1 MRSLRPS
8 VVGGLLVASALIA
21 LLAMLPNVPVP
32 VRAVA
37 IVGFALVC
45 PGLAWVR
52 LLGVQDRLAEWT
64 LGIATSIA
72 IATLV
77 ASLQAYAGAWSRG
90 APSCCSPSS
99 SSQPLRASISL
110 PRTSRRHD
118 ELGHH

>member
-37 IVGFALVC
+37 MVGFALVC

-77 ASLQAYAGAWSRG
+77 ASLQAYAGAWSPRG
-90 APSCCSPSS
+90 TVVLLAVIV
-99 SSQPLRASISL
+99 LAAVASEHL
-110 PRTSRRHD
+110 FTPD
-118 ELGHH
+118 EQEAR